1 MFSIITMASSTTNPV
16 EIVSAIKERL
26 FRLKPTRYMIPKVP
40 IRESG
45 KATLAITVAQA
56 RRKKRKITRLTSATG
71 GISVNCTSRTEARI
85 VSVRSVRIETCTVGG
100 IETVNLGSNIL
111 IRYTVS
117 RQLS

>member
-45 KATLAITVAQA
+45 KATLGITVAQS
-56 RRKKRKITRLTSATG
+56 RRKKMKITSTTKATVKM
-71 GISVNCTSRTEARI
+71 SVNCTSRPEAGI
-85 VSVRSVRIETCTVGG
+85 VSVGSVGYKTGAGG
-100 IETVNLGSNIL
+100 EM
-111 IRYTVS
+111 R
-117 RQLS
+117 